1 MVEYYCMLVDN
12 IHLLCWFC
20 GIILGAVMGSAFA
33 TTHDCEWDKMSDNE
47 KTAFAIMAGVISL
60 SILTL
65 LVLPTSDV
73 LRAMISE

>member
-20 GIILGAVMGSAFA
+20 VIILGAVMGSPFA
-33 TTHDCEWDKMSDNE
+33 MTHDCEWDEISDNE

-60 SILTL
+60 SILIL
-65 LVLPTSDV
+65 LFLPTSDV
-73 LRAMISE
+73 LRAMMSK